1 MELFAFCF
9 FQITFVM
16 TRAPKK
22 SRPVKLPLHGNALHN
37 SGIQISIGGL
47 VIHWANNE
55 SVFLAMLKLLA
66 PGTAMTEPIIWQ
78 SLRTSR
84 PRLDLVLRLARER
97 VEKDKTL

>member
-1 MELFAFCF
+1 
-9 FQITFVM
+9 M

-55 SVFLAMLKLLA
+55 SVFLAILKLLA
-66 PGTAMTEPIIWQ
+66 PGTAMTGPIIWQ
-78 SLRTSR
+78 SLWTSR